1 LDDGRELVQEG
12 GEVRPGV
19 RLLLGEEGAAAEADL
34 EGADGGVDDVLVGEG
49 VDVLVLG
56 DLEGDEVGGD
66 EVAEDLEG
74 GEVGGDEFGD

>member
-1 LDDGRELVQEG
+1 
-12 GEVRPGV
+12 V